1 MKKTTLLLILFLC
14 IWVKFAIYSQA
25 PFGTP
30 GNQIAVKKGTS
41 TLNFGYYEYLP
52 LNFSVTSG
60 QKYPVIL
67 YYHGID
73 GKGNGTTDLPK
84 LFNNGLP
91 KLIQQG
97 SDYEAIVIS
106 PQNSGNGFVGDF
118 TASEFLTIYN
128 YLIANYP
135 IDINRFYV
143 TGLSAGGGSTW
154 NALNTHYAKIAAALP
169 ICGYADLSNMAR
181 NLKQTAIWAHHNFDD
196 NVVNKSK
203 TIDNVNKIANTGNS
217 CMSVYP
223 YANGTSSAALADYTM
238 NFNNQTLQ
246 WTSEQGTLVPKQ
258 KLAFTMYKTGSDQSS
273 LHDSWTRTYTNP
285 AVIAWLL
292 SQKLNPT
299 LSNQDFTLN
308 SEFAIFP
315 NPSHGFVNIKSDFD
329 GDFQITNQL
338 GQVIQ
343 KFETNA
349 NTVNNIYLENV
360 SKGIYFVKGFKGNR
374 IASQKL
380 IVN

>member
-1 MKKTTLLLILFLC
+1 MKKTTLLLTLFLC
-14 IWVKFAIYSQA
+14 IWVKFATYSQA

-30 GNQIAVKKGTS
+30 GNQVAVKKGTS
-41 TLNFGYYEYLP
+41 ALNFGYYEYLP
-52 LNFSVTSG
+52 LNFSASSG

-84 LFNNGLP
+84 LFNNGFP
-91 KLIQQG
+91 ELIQQG
-97 SDYEAIVIS
+97 NDYEAIVIS
-106 PQNSGNGFVGDF
+106 PQNSGNGFIGDF

-135 IDINRFYV
+135 IDLNRFYV

-154 NALNTHYAKIAAALP
+154 NALNTHYGKIAAALP
-169 ICGYADLSNMAR
+169 ICGYADLSNMAQ

-203 TIDNVNKIANTGNS
+203 TINNVNKISNTDVS

-238 NFNNQTLQ
+238 NFNNQTSQ
-246 WTSEQGTLVPKQ
+246 WTSAQGTLIPKQ
-258 KLAFTMYKTGSDQSS
+258 KLAFTMYKTGSGQSS

-285 AVIAWLL
+285 MVIAWLL

-299 LSNQDFTLN
+299 LSNPDFTLN
-308 SEFAIFP
+308 FEFAIYP
-315 NPSHGFVNIKSDFD
+315 NPSNRVINIKSNFD
-329 GDFQITNQL
+329 GDLFIANQL
-338 GQVIQ
+338 GQIV
-343 KFETNA
+343 ETFKVDS
-349 NTVNNIYLENV
+349 NTVNTINIESL
-360 SKGIYFVKGFKGNR
+360 SKGIYFIKSADSNKIG
-374 IASQKL
+374 SQKL